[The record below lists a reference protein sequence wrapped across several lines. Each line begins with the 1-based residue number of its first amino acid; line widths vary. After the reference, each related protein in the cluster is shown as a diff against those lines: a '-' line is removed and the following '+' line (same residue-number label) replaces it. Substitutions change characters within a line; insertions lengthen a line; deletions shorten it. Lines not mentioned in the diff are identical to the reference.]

1 MKKAQPPLAMEIGL
15 LLFSSSTDTSK
26 KDSTE
31 SESVLQVEL
40 TTSREKKM
48 TTTESRRLESLI
60 EKVFRLNE
68 EVNQKRQREQPY
80 QRLRELEQL
89 LRKREVEVV

>member
-1 MKKAQPPLAMEIGL
+1 M
-15 LLFSSSTDTSK
+15 
-26 KDSTE
+26 
-31 SESVLQVEL
+31 EL

-68 EVNQKRQREQPY
+68 EANQKRQREQPY

>member
-1 MKKAQPPLAMEIGL
+1 M
-15 LLFSSSTDTSK
+15 
-26 KDSTE
+26 
-31 SESVLQVEL
+31 EL

-68 EVNQKRQREQPY
+68 EINQKRQQEQPY
-80 QRLRELEQL
+80 QRLRELEKL
-89 LRKREVEVV
+89 LRKREAEVV

>member
-1 MKKAQPPLAMEIGL
+1 
-15 LLFSSSTDTSK
+15 
-26 KDSTE
+26 
-31 SESVLQVEL
+31 
-40 TTSREKKM
+40 M
-48 TTTESRRLESLI
+48 TISESRRLEYLI
-60 EKVFRLNE
+60 EKVFRLKE

>member
-1 MKKAQPPLAMEIGL
+1 
-15 LLFSSSTDTSK
+15 
-26 KDSTE
+26 
-31 SESVLQVEL
+31 
-40 TTSREKKM
+40 M
-48 TTTESRRLESLI
+48 TISESRRLEYLI

-68 EVNQKRQREQPY
+68 EVNQKRLREQPY